1 MGSTSTANSHRFK
14 PIAEK
19 LIEKKYVFSGKGIVF
34 YGCFNVESSP
44 GGHVGRRYN
53 AQNHCVVNAPGI
65 GWQQPAVV
73 YWAGKVALP
82 FPNSSMKRLT
92 DFIETQSFGL
102 CSALG
107 QRWGFSTRSVRLSFV
122 YASFF
127 TFGSPVVLYFAGV
140 FWMNIRH
147 AMRQQRSTVWDL

>member
-1 MGSTSTANSHRFK
+1 
-14 PIAEK
+14 
-19 LIEKKYVFSGKGIVF
+19 
-34 YGCFNVESSP
+34 
-44 GGHVGRRYN
+44 
-53 AQNHCVVNAPGI
+53 
-65 GWQQPAVV
+65 
-73 YWAGKVALP
+73 
-82 FPNSSMKRLT
+82 MKRLT

-140 FWMNIRH
+140 FWVNIRQ
-147 AMRQQRSTVWDL
+147 AMREQRRTVWDM

>member
-1 MGSTSTANSHRFK
+1 MA
-14 PIAEK
+14 
-19 LIEKKYVFSGKGIVF
+19 
-34 YGCFNVESSP
+34 
-44 GGHVGRRYN
+44 GR
-53 AQNHCVVNAPGI
+53 CI
-65 GWQQPAVV
+65 LGWQSCITLSEP
-73 YWAGKVALP
+73 L
-82 FPNSSMKRLT
+82 FMKRLT